1 MIEIKGLKKSFG
13 GLNVLEDITF
23 TIEENDIFGL
33 MGVSGAGK
41 STLLRCINGLEKFDE
56 GSLKVNGIEVKD
68 IPKNEIRQFRKN
80 IGMIFQHFSLLERD
94 NVYNNIAFPM
104 KCWGYS
110 KSEIEKRVIELAG
123 LVELSDK
130 LSSKPRELS
139 GGQKQRVA
147 IARALSMQPRIL
159 LCDEA
164 TSALDPNITGSILE
178 LLKKIN
184 RDLNVTIVVVTHQME
199 VLKSI
204 CNNAVIMSSGRIAT
218 SGRVEDIFID
228 RPPVLYD
235 LLGKSAQRRQSES
248 GVEIE
253 IIRRKDNQN
262 SRGLSELTKE
272 TGVVFSLV
280 WGGLDDYGDKLLG
293 SFIINIDEKDKA
305 EVIRFLDAKGIE
317 WRYVHGE

>member
-1 MIEIKGLKKSFG
+1 
-13 GLNVLEDITF
+13 
-23 TIEENDIFGL
+23 
-33 MGVSGAGK
+33 
-41 STLLRCINGLEKFDE
+41 
-56 GSLKVNGIEVKD
+56 
-68 IPKNEIRQFRKN
+68 
-80 IGMIFQHFSLLERD
+80 MIFQHFSLLERD

-147 IARALSMQPRIL
+147 IARALSMQPKIL

-305 EVIRFLDAKGIE
+305 EVIRFLDARGIE

>member
-147 IARALSMQPRIL
+147 IARALSMQPKIL

-164 TSALDPNITGSILE
+164 TYALDPNITGSILE

-293 SFIINIDEKDKA
+293 SFIINIYEKDRA